1 MKVFSQDLMTAIN
14 ESKRDPNNYVRF
26 EVYAYYLDAQQNE
39 QTDGIT
45 VTITAPGYTQGA
57 GNYIDV
63 PLGTPVTYTVTKED
77 YETEGPDTVTVTG
90 PSVRRVRITNLPMWT
105 FTVTPTPADSTVSM
119 ASGNRTSNTGTIQV
133 PQGSTV
139 IYSISHTGMDS
150 YSGSRLI
157 PASPQDTN
165 PITITRTL
173 NSTISIESIDPA
185 DATISWNTGVGDPTS
200 GMSVTAPCTS
210 SVVLTITKSG
220 YNTITRNFPSQ
231 AGYLT
236 TTNLGA
242 ITMTKK
248 ALTCTL
254 ACNTPA
260 ALISMWKEE
269 NGVEVPN
276 SRVTGNSQVT
286 INCVVDDDIHWSVE
300 KQYYITQTG
309 HWVMTG
315 EDKVLPPVTL
325 LIDDYVVT
333 ITSVPS
339 EALVTIYQGS
349 SQLAQG
355 WGGASASVPA
365 GTYVTYTAVLGG
377 VTETGNATITANY
390 TDELTLSATDGQTV
404 NLVTSSGT
412 ATLQYGKY
420 RFVMVGG
427 GAGGQQGEQAHS
439 YTRGASGGYG
449 GGGGGSGYAVIQEV
463 MISNKSG
470 QQVTMVVGAG
480 GAANTNGSNTQI
492 SVDGV
497 TYTADGGKSGFVSGA
512 SPEQSAWNGGDG
524 GSGGGGGGL
533 NKTTS
538 NGANRYPATDGGR
551 GAYAGNNGES
561 KYHLYNMS
569 GTVIRQDAPGGTGFY
584 NTSGT
589 YESNAGALKTA
600 VENGNPGGGGRGL
613 VSLQTDLLDPE
624 YFLGLTNVQVLYNNL
639 GGGGGGGPTGCP
651 AENASI
657 PTVYGG
663 PGGGGGSWTAGAA
676 GVSGGAAGT
685 GGAGAILYMRIAW
698 S

>member
-1 MKVFSQDLMTAIN
+1 MKIFSQDLMTAIK
-14 ESKRDPNNYVRF
+14 ESQRDPANYVRF

-45 VTITAPGYTQGA
+45 VTITASGYTQGA

-63 PLGTPVTYTVTKED
+63 PLGTPVTYTVTKTD
-77 YETEGPDTVTVTG
+77 YETEGPTTVTVTG
-90 PSVRRVRITNLPMWT
+90 PAVKRVQITNLPMWT
-105 FTVTPTPADSTVSM
+105 FTVVPTPADSTVSM
-119 ASGNRTSNTGTIQV
+119 AYGSKTINTSTISV

-139 IYSISHTGMDS
+139 TYSISHTGMDS
-150 YSGSRLI
+150 YSSSRLI
-157 PASPQDTN
+157 PASPQDVN
-165 PITITRTL
+165 PITIARTL
-173 NSTISIESIDPA
+173 NSTIYMESIDPA

-200 GMSVTAPCTS
+200 GLSCTAPCTS

-286 INCVVDDDIHWSVE
+286 IDCVVDDDIHWSVE

-309 HWVMTG
+309 HWVMQG

-333 ITSVPS
+333 ITSDPA
-339 EALVTIYQGS
+339 EALVTIYNGS

-355 WGGASASVPA
+355 WGGASAAVPA

-377 VTETGNATITANY
+377 VTETGNATVTSNY
-390 TDELTLSATDGQTV
+390 SDQLTLSAIYGQTV
-404 NLVTSSGT
+404 NVVTLSGT
-412 ATLQYGKY
+412 QTLQYGKY
-420 RFVMVGG
+420 RFVLVGG
-427 GAGGQQGEQAHS
+427 GAGGQVSDSQAD
-439 YTRGASGGYG
+439 SGIRSSSGSNG
-449 GGGGGSGYAVIQEV
+449 GGGGGSGYALIQEV
-463 MISNKSG
+463 MISNKAG
-470 QQVTMVVGAG
+470 QQVTFSVGQGGTTNQNGGDSYIVVGE
-480 GAANTNGSNTQI
+480 
-492 SVDGV
+492 D
-497 TYTADGGKSGFVSGA
+497 TYVASGGKSGFATGGT
-512 SPEQSAWNGGDG
+512 PEQNSSNGGDG
-524 GSGGGGGGL
+524 GSGGGAGGHA
-533 NKTTS
+533 KTMS
-538 NGANRYPATDGGR
+538 NNQDRYPATNGGD
-551 GAYAGNNGES
+551 GAYAGQNGQTMQTTYS
-561 KYHLYNMS
+561 SYTQTNK
-569 GTVIRQDAPGGTGFY
+569 GGTGF
-584 NTSGT
+584 NATAGT
-589 YESNAGALKTA
+589 YESNHGNLITA
-600 VENGNPGGGGRGL
+600 IENGNPGGGGRGL
-613 VSLQTDLLDPE
+613 TPMQSDLTNTE
-624 YFLGLTNVQVLYNNL
+624 YFLSLTNVQLLYNNL

-651 AENASI
+651 LMNVSI
-657 PTVYGG
+657 PAVYGG
-663 PGGGGGSWTAGAA
+663 PGGGGGAWTAGTA
-676 GVSGGAAGT
+676 GIAGSPGTGGT
-685 GGAGAILYMRIAW
+685 GGAGVILFMRIAW

>member
-1 MKVFSQDLMTAIN
+1 MKIFSQDLMTAIK
-14 ESKRDPNNYVRF
+14 ESQRDPANYVRF

-63 PLGTPVTYTVTKED
+63 PLGTPVTYTVTKTD
-77 YETEGPDTVTVTG
+77 YETEGPTTVTVTG
-90 PSVRRVRITNLPMWT
+90 PAVKRVQITNLPMWT
-105 FTVTPTPADSTVSM
+105 FTIVPTPADSTVSM
-119 ASGNRTSNTGTIQV
+119 ASGSRTSNTGTISV

-139 IYSISHTGMDS
+139 TYSISHTGMDS
-150 YSGSRLI
+150 YSSSRLI
-157 PASPQDTN
+157 PASPQDVN
-165 PITITRTL
+165 PITIARTL
-173 NSTISIESIDPA
+173 NSTIYMESIDPA

-200 GMSVTAPCTS
+200 GLSCTAPCTS
-210 SVVLTITKSG
+210 GVVLTITKSG

-333 ITSVPS
+333 ITSDPA
-339 EALVTIYQGS
+339 EALVTIYNGS

-377 VTETGNATITANY
+377 VTESGNATITANY
-390 TDELTLSATDGQTV
+390 TDQLTLSATDGQTV
-404 NLVTSSGT
+404 NLVTTSGT

-420 RFVMVGG
+420 RFVLVGG
-427 GAGGQQGEQAHS
+427 GAGGQQGSQARS
-439 YTRGASGGYG
+439 YTRAASGGSG
-449 GGGGGSGYAVIQEV
+449 GGGGGSGYAIIQEV
-463 MISNKSG
+463 MISNKNG
-470 QQVTMVVGAG
+470 QQVTMVVGPG
-480 GAANTNGSNTQI
+480 GAANTNGSDTQI
-492 SVDGV
+492 TVDST
-497 TYTADGGKSGFVSGA
+497 TYVANGGKSGFVAGA
-512 SPEQSAWNGGDG
+512 DFEQSATNGGDG
-524 GSGGGGGGL
+524 GSGGGSGGIASACSTG
-533 NKTTS
+533 NPYIAAK
-538 NGANRYPATDGGR
+538 NGGN
-551 GAYAGNNGES
+551 GAYAGNNGATVSSYNQLAS
-561 KYHLYNMS
+561 KMIYHN
-569 GTVIRQDAPGGTGFY
+569 GGTGFY
-584 NTSGT
+584 DIAGT
-589 YESNAGALKTA
+589 YENNAGALKTS

-613 VSLQTDLLDPE
+613 VAIQADLLDTE
-624 YFLGLTNVQVLYNNL
+624 YFLSLSNLQVLYNNL
-639 GGGGGGGPTGCP
+639 GGGGGGGPTGLP
-651 AENASI
+651 SINSSI

-663 PGGGGGSWTAGAA
+663 PGGGGGSWTAGATGLA
-676 GVSGGAAGT
+676 GGAAGT
-685 GGAGAILYMRIAW
+685 GGSGAILYMRVAW